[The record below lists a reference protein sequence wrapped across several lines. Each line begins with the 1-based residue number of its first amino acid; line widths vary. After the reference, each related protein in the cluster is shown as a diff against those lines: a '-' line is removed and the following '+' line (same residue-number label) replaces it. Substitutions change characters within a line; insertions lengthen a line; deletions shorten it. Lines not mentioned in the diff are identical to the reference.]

1 MKKNFISKV
10 ITGTLIA
17 MAAVS
22 ISSAAVNVAMANNS
36 DDTPFNFSFDYGS
49 SDETEVRPKEDGS
62 AAYMTCTYCDGTDY
76 GYSATV
82 YGCNGYAKNGSMKCS
97 NPYNYYEGT
106 TRYHSNTVKS
116 NGKGYAYFRA
126 SLNVYD
132 VAAYKGLWSPDNV
145 NCYD

>member
-1 MKKNFISKV
+1 MRKNFISKV

-17 MAAVS
+17 MTAFS

-36 DDTPFNFSFDYGS
+36 GDYEYKFSFDYGS
-49 SDETEVRPKEDGS
+49 SDETEVRQKEDGS
-62 AAYMTCTYCDGTDY
+62 AAYMKCTYCDGTDY

-106 TRYHSNTVKS
+106 TRYHSNTVNA

-132 VAAYKGLWSPDNV
+132 VAYYEGLWSPDNV